1 MIKERQIKDIEK
13 DLLEPLFEHFVQN
26 GLENISIR
34 EICKNVNISSGSLYY
49 WFNGKDEIVYATIN
63 YGLGKTVKRL
73 LDFAGREIAN
83 TDKFFDVIL
92 DEVNLC
98 KKEFRLLF
106 QVAASPVYGQKLR
119 ENAFGLH
126 ELYDECSDKFSKAL
140 NFDKKTSLSVVFA
153 LVSIIVD
160 YVVWEDTDATR
171 LQLGFL
177 KEHLEL
183 RRLNSLK

>member
-1 MIKERQIKDIEK
+1 MMKERQIKDIEK
-13 DLLEPLFEHFVQN
+13 DLLEPLLEHFVQN

-63 YGLGKTVKRL
+63 YGLGKTVKKL
-73 LDFAGREIAN
+73 LDFAGREITN
-83 TDKFFDVIL
+83 TDNFFDIIL
-92 DEVNLC
+92 DEVNIY
-98 KKEFRLLF
+98 KKEFRMLF

-119 ENAFGLH
+119 ENAYALH

-140 NFDKKTSLSVVFA
+140 KFDKETSLSVVFA

-160 YVVWEDTDATR
+160 YVVWDDIDATK
-171 LQLGFL
+171 LQLRLL

-183 RRLNSLK
+183 RRLNSSK